1 MLLFLRKNI
10 SVIFFIFCYPQQKIN
25 LLNMIL
31 MTEFGIDW
39 SKKFV
44 IGPQNRGELYV
55 ITGGVLQVGLKT
67 TGK

>member
-1 MLLFLRKNI
+1 
-10 SVIFFIFCYPQQKIN
+10 
-25 LLNMIL
+25 MIL

-67 TGK
+67 IGK

>member
-67 TGK
+67 IGK